1 MKTQPANPAADG
13 ARQLPHTLV
22 LEERKRLT
30 VTGILAIVSYDAF
43 TVTLETSGGTLA
55 VGGEGLTVS
64 ELSVQTGEVKIG
76 GTVEYI
82 QYTVQREKQGSFF
95 KRLVR

>member
-1 MKTQPANPAADG
+1 MKTQSAMPAADG
-13 ARQLPHTLV
+13 ARQLPHTRV

-30 VTGILAIVSYDAF
+30 VTGIQAIVSYDAF

-55 VGGEGLTVS
+55 IGGEGLTVS

-76 GTVEYI
+76 GTIEYI
-82 QYTVQREKQGSFF
+82 QYTVRREKQSSFLT
-95 KRLVR
+95 RLVR

>member
-1 MKTQPANPAADG
+1 MKTQSAMPPAENT
-13 ARQLPHTLV
+13 RQLPHTLV

-30 VTGILAIVSYDAF
+30 VTGILSIVSYDAF

-55 VGGEGLTVS
+55 IGGEELTVS

-76 GTVEYI
+76 GAIEYI
-82 QYTVQREKQGSFF
+82 QYTVRREKQGSFL

>member
-1 MKTQPANPAADG
+1 MTTQTAMPAAENT
-13 ARQLPHTLV
+13 RQLPHTLV

-30 VTGILAIVSYDAF
+30 VTGILSIVSYDAF

-55 VGGEGLTVS
+55 IGGEGLTVS

-76 GTVEYI
+76 GAIEYI
-82 QYTVQREKQGSFF
+82 QYTVRHEKQGSFL

>member
-1 MKTQPANPAADG
+1 MTTSPAAP
-13 ARQLPHTLV
+13 AASQTRPTPHSVV
-22 LEERKRLT
+22 LEDRKRLT
-30 VTGILAIVSYDAF
+30 ATGILSVVSYDSG
-43 TVTLETSGGTLA
+43 TVTLETPDGTLT

-76 GTVEYI
+76 GVIEYL
-82 QYTVQREKQGSFF
+82 QYTARREKAASLF

>member
-1 MKTQPANPAADG
+1 MKMQSAMPAAENM
-13 ARQLPHTLV
+13 RQLPHTLV

-30 VTGILAIVSYDAF
+30 VTGILSIVSYDAF

-55 VGGEGLTVS
+55 IGGEGLTVS

-76 GTVEYI
+76 GAIEYI
-82 QYTVQREKQGSFF
+82 QYTVRHEKQGSFL

>member
-1 MKTQPANPAADG
+1 MTTQSTNPAADS
-13 ARQLPHTLV
+13 ARKLPHTVV

-30 VTGILAIVSYDAF
+30 ATGILSIVAYDSF

-55 VGGEGLTVS
+55 VGGEELTVS

-76 GTVEYI
+76 GSIEYL
-82 QYTVQREKQGSFF
+82 QYTARPEKRGSLL